1 MRSSAIMNEKKLCGT
16 MRFAVDGILQKDGKI
31 LLIRRAGRT
40 FHNSWA
46 LPGGI
51 LEEGETVEEALTRE
65 MLEELGVEVKIIEI
79 LGVYSKPNRDP
90 REHTISVAFI
100 CDYEGKPEA
109 GDDAASFGD
118 FEVGMAPELDLAF
131 DHKQIIRDYRKW
143 LKKKGTYWST
153 KK

>member
-1 MRSSAIMNEKKLCGT
+1 

-40 FHNSWA
+40 FHNYWA

-65 MLEELGVEVKIIEI
+65 MLEELGVEVTLKEI

-90 REHTISVAFI
+90 REHTISVTFI

-109 GDDAASFGD
+109 GDDAVSFGD
-118 FEVGMAPELDLAF
+118 FEVGMVPELELAF
-131 DHKQIIRDYRKW
+131 DHKEIIRDYRKW
-143 LKKKGTYWST
+143 LEKKGTYWST
-153 KK
+153 KE

>member
-1 MRSSAIMNEKKLCGT
+1 
-16 MRFAVDGILQKDGKI
+16 MRFAIDGILQKEGKI

-40 FHNSWA
+40 FHNYWA

-51 LEEGETVEEALTRE
+51 VEEGETVEEALTRE
-65 MLEELGVEVKIIEI
+65 MLEELGVEVTILDI

-90 REHTISVAFI
+90 RDHTISVVFI
-100 CDYEGKPEA
+100 CEYEGKPEA
-109 GDDAASFGD
+109 GDDATTFGE
-118 FEVGMAPELDLAF
+118 FPEGMVPELELAF
-131 DHKQIIRDYRKW
+131 DHKQIVRDYRKW